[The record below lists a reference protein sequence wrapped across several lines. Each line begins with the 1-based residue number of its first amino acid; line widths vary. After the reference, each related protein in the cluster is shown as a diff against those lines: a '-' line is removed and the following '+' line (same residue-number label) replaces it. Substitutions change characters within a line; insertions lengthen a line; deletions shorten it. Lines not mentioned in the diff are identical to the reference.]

1 MSLANRFLRT
11 CAIRTSPSSL
21 GNVYKYET
29 GGDFQ
34 RVWKAVHEDRAYR
47 HQSQKSR
54 GSRKWMPTASLQIAL
69 RLHVTDLV
77 QVVQRMGTYWRDDLF
92 LLSREP
98 VDEWLREVLAAWEM
112 TITDTS
118 STRLA
123 DAVGDLRRRH
133 VSVDEAIEYRG
144 EQTPRP
150 PSWVYSVATWEV
162 AQRLR
167 SSELIIE
174 DGSSVPMRLDTEGEL
189 LSWDEDRLHVPSKN
203 GYAHY
208 RVQLEAMTVPGVND
222 LVVQA
227 RPSISRLIRRH
238 GEYTKRGWVNRG
250 KDKLLLQ
257 AEIGWD
263 REKPS
268 RQSGRTNGA
277 RAWKDRTVEVLDH
290 FDRGLPNPDAD
301 PMDVRDTL
309 RMIYNSQP
317 RNHPIGKGATQLFH
331 DAVAHWLRKAV
342 PEAEPLV
349 FQGGPKYYISG
360 LTEEEKDQKEVPS
373 AETLA
378 DMIAEADE
386 SPLILVLYENWDV
399 KHRVRQALETIFCTT
414 EEQLNVEDRTTVT
427 LDCGLECAFQSL
439 PADSVLTQYGEGT
452 EAIDAVAPIVDDYQQ
467 AGRRLLVI
475 AETLSDDLVRKEGGK
490 NAVDPKKQI
499 RAELARK
506 GVLTQ
511 FIQSNGVVSRKELSD
526 DPNYAGKRAVW
537 DLMRG
542 AGLFPVPLSVRNVKS
557 SESPCLIGTY
567 CVRRDGSRHQS
578 SGFDLVLVA
587 TIPGENRFIV
597 YDQRQGN
604 GWQPI
609 GSGTTNLHSESE
621 FPGEDKAIKQTL
633 SSGLR
638 ELKRRMSGPYILFAN
653 QTLSWIWPFLGDK
666 KSDAPVPEVLKR
678 LDAAVVRS
686 RSGSDLVPKSAGK
699 GKWDELDGEKTLPK
713 PPRGKDTGF
722 VLRGAEPSAFY
733 YVAESKTFSQ
743 KRAHREHTRVHMTES
758 DRRQDNHSLVA
769 REFWVAR
776 EGAFDALNLG
786 KYAAFLCRFSLNWE
800 GTLRHPVPLHLAKAI
815 SDDHPRT
822 I

>member
-1 MSLANRFLRT
+1 MPIRSL
-11 CAIRTSPSSL
+11 
-21 GNVYKYET
+21 E
-29 GGDFQ
+29 
-34 RVWKAVHEDRAYR
+34 
-47 HQSQKSR
+47 
-54 GSRKWMPTASLQIAL
+54 IAL
-69 RLHVTDLV
+69 RVHATDLV
-77 QVVQRMGTYWRDDLF
+77 QVTQKKGTYWYDNLF
-92 LLSREP
+92 LLTREP
-98 VDEWLREVLAAWEM
+98 VDEWIQEVLAAWEM
-112 TITDTS
+112 TITDTP

-123 DAVGDLRRRH
+123 NAVEDLRRRH
-133 VSVDEAIEYRG
+133 VPVDEAIEYRD
-144 EQTPRP
+144 EQTPLP
-150 PSWVYSVATWEV
+150 PSWVYNVATWEV

-167 SSELIIE
+167 TSELLIE

-189 LSWDEDRLHVPSKN
+189 LSWEEDRLHVPSKN

-238 GEYTKRGWVNRG
+238 GDYTKRGWVNRG
-250 KDKLLLQ
+250 DDKLLLQ

-268 RQSGRTNGA
+268 RQSGRMSGA

-290 FDRGLPNPDAD
+290 FDQGLPNPDSD
-301 PMDVRDTL
+301 PMEVRDTL
-309 RMIYNSQP
+309 RMIYESQP

-342 PEAEPLV
+342 PEADPLV
-349 FQGGPKYYISG
+349 FKQSVLRKLKP
-360 LTEEEKDQKEVPS
+360 EEKEQKSDPS
-373 AETLA
+373 AETVA

-386 SPLILVLYENWDV
+386 SPLVLVLYENWDV
-399 KHRVRQALETIFCTT
+399 QHRVRQALKTIFHTT
-414 EEQLNVEDRTTVT
+414 EEQLNVEDGTIVT
-427 LDCGLECAFQSL
+427 LDCGLECVFQSL

-467 AGRRLLVI
+467 ADRRLLVI
-475 AETLSDDLVRKEGGK
+475 AETLSDDLVREGSG
-490 NAVDPKKQI
+490 NDAVDPKKQI
-499 RAELARK
+499 RAELAKK
-506 GVLTQ
+506 GVVTQ
-511 FIQSNGVVSRKELSD
+511 FIQSTGTVDREERGD
-526 DPNYAGKRAVW
+526 DPNFAGERSVW
-537 DLMRG
+537 DLMRS
-542 AGLFPVPLSVRNVKS
+542 AGLFPVPLSVRNVRS
-557 SESPCLIGTY
+557 NEPPCLIGAY
-567 CVRRDGSRHQS
+567 CTKRDANQQQS
-578 SGFDLVLVA
+578 SGYDLVLVA
-587 TIPGENRFIV
+587 TKPAENCFV
-597 YDQRQGN
+597 AYDHRKGN

-609 GSGTTNLHSESE
+609 GSATTNLHSESE

-633 SSGLR
+633 SSGIR

-666 KSDAPVPEVLKR
+666 KSDALVPEVLKR
-678 LDAAVVRS
+678 MDAAVVRS
-686 RSGSDLVPKSAGK
+686 RSGSDLVPKPAGK
-699 GKWDELDGEKTLPK
+699 GKWDELDGEETLPK
-713 PPRGKDTGF
+713 PPQGKDTGF
-722 VLRGAEPSAFY
+722 VLEGAEPSAFY
-733 YVAESKTFSQ
+733 YVAESKTFS
-743 KRAHREHTRVHMTES
+743 KRRPHRDHTRIHMAEPE
-758 DRRQDNHSLVA
+758 RRQDNHSLVA